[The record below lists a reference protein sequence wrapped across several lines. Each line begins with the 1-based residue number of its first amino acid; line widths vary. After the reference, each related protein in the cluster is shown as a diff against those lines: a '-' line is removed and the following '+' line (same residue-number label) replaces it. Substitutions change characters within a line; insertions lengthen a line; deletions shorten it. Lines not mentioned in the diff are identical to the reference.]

1 MYKCRLSECSIR
13 YSREGSIRY
22 SRELSRTTRSL
33 GASFRSEKSLSRF
46 GGDGA
51 ETIPL
56 PAKVSS
62 KRLYSMVRP
71 DWFYGVSGTVC
82 AFIAGAQFPLFAVGV
97 TQALVSYYMD
107 WETTCREVKK
117 IAFLF
122 TGGAL
127 VTVVVHAITH
137 LSFGIMGERLTLRVR
152 EKMFTGMYL

>member
-1 MYKCRLSECSIR
+1 MP
-13 YSREGSIRY
+13 
-22 SRELSRTTRSL
+22 T
-33 GASFRSEKSLSRF
+33 
-46 GGDGA
+46 
-51 ETIPL
+51 
-56 PAKVSS
+56 KVSS

-71 DWFYGVSGTVC
+71 DWFYGIAGTVC

-127 VTVVVHAITH
+127 VTVIVHAIAH
-137 LSFGIMGERLTLRVR
+137 LCFGIMGERLTLRVR
-152 EKMFTGMYL
+152 EKMFTGT